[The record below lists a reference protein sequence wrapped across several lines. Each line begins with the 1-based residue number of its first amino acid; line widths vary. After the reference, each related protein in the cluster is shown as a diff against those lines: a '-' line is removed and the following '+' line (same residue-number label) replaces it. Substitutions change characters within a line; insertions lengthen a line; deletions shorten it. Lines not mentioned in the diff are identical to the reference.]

1 MALDNI
7 SGSGGGG
14 KSGSSSGAVAERV
27 NNLRSNSIAK
37 VIFVLGEGMN
47 RGLVNGQKSIYL
59 NGTPLM
65 NADGSLNFQ
74 GVGTW
79 ENTGWPEQ
87 PPIPFMNAIE
97 SYVGVNQFV
106 TKTTPVTVTISNANV
121 DDVLAIAEVP
131 ALMDLEHVDAEY
143 YVGYQWWI
151 KASGKDY
158 VPVAF
163 ETINGKTN
171 SPYQRAT
178 RITNL
183 RSYGPPP
190 WNLRMTRYSDDH
202 EETSNIQD
210 KTKFAG
216 YTEIVNSKFSWPY
229 VHHVCLVIDASQFGN
244 SVPSC
249 EFEFDGQ
256 ALCYVPS
263 NYDPVSRTYSGI
275 WDGTFKFAYTDNP
288 AWCWYTSAINW
299 RWGARV
305 DPSMINKWVIYEI
318 GKYCDYAVPDGEG
331 GTRPRFTLNVNM
343 ETQDEAYNV
352 LNDIASAFMS
362 MPFWGAGAVNLS
374 QDWEDT
380 VYKYF
385 GPQNVIDGKFSYSS
399 TALKARHSVAHV
411 AFKDPDDEYRDA
423 IEVYEDPEMILRYGW
438 NPVSVTRFGC
448 TNRNEARTHG
458 KFIIETEKRC
468 KETVVFVAN
477 LEGYDCL
484 PGKILGVV
492 DPKYMGIVASGR
504 LVSITANGA
513 ELDKAVDLDGGGTY
527 TLTMLRP
534 EPLDQGEGSNP
545 ICTITGTVSTTGTGK
560 TTIAF
565 SSALSPVPQAGTMWI
580 LRHATFNPREFKVL
594 AHKEIAPHQYEITAL
609 EYDRGIYPVIF
620 NGAAYEKPPNRTIIP
635 TGEIEPPTN
644 LAVEERRIEISGIT
658 YLSLLVS
665 WTHVPDP
672 RVIYYEVQYSKAG
685 QENWIEYKSTSESSI
700 DIYPLNIGDY
710 DVRVRAC
717 GTGKS
722 VWAYARDNN
731 LSGGATVPDV
741 TGLNTTYGSYQ
752 FQGRDCEMVWNSVVN
767 DLFTASQLFVYEVVV
782 KDSSTDAVKRTEYVS
797 VERYVY
803 TYEKNKEDFG
813 GTPSRTIKF
822 EVKAMDRFDNL
833 STTAAIATVSN
844 PAPTMAGYTPTTDPQ
859 FTGMSVSWKTFTVT
873 DPDLA
878 RFEIRIQESATVFS
892 PAPTTLPHLG
902 GTVVTAYQQAGADG
916 YFHPVPVRSDEVI
929 YFYAQVIPWDAFG
942 VGVASNVTYGV
953 ADPNDLLTILEGQI
967 SESQLTADLLAQ
979 IENAGIDDMP
989 IVAAMASGV
998 WPTAYAAG
1006 TNYSLGQWCSYNNA
1020 GSDYVY
1026 VVKLETPSA
1035 GIAPTDTTYWR
1046 KAHDIVQTF
1055 YARKKVDDVLSSNI
1069 QAHDGEIQLRALK
1082 GSLVDQNYTLAAA
1095 EQDISAVEGQITS
1108 KVWMSDVDVVSGK
1121 VYSVQSEVAQKNNE
1135 WTVKVDANGNCVGMG
1150 LIAYPNWSAQVA
1162 YKHPSMV
1169 YDTVASKVYK
1179 SRMDV
1184 PKELLRP
1191 GLNSTYWLETVT
1203 SKDQVIFRTS
1213 TFAIVHGDTPTDLKY
1228 PFMVGQTP
1236 AGTTVGVNGQ
1246 MVVNGSISAAS
1257 IKTEELTIPYSN
1269 ITSRPASNEFMIRAA
1284 GGSCTVANP
1293 VAPYSA
1299 VASYLMNGGRTVTY
1313 KSGSRSW
1320 NVSVWDCTNKTWV
1333 GHWTYDIYGA
1343 DYVNQINY
1351 FANKLIEYQDSRYL
1365 YAIFT
1370 NDEPLLHTFTYASF
1384 VDRLIWAGANRQYL
1398 NTWTFKGRG
1407 AYVLLGKGALN
1418 ENNGYQWYAGSSTN
1432 DPYACIETWFYP
1444 DNDQRR
1450 WVPITAP
1457 HGKSNPLHMMP
1468 VPSGQPAGLYLN
1480 GSAMGYHN
1488 GTDWRAYIQND
1499 GKFYF
1504 GGPTG
1509 KYVHYDGTTLNI
1521 RGALVADDITS
1532 GTLSADLIAAG
1543 TIHANKIVTN
1553 TIDYGQ
1559 IYTSGTSGAVST
1571 VWNYIP
1577 GVDITISNEVVTD
1590 IGSVYANVDLND
1602 KIIVGGYAAMIPA
1615 DGYSYSSGY
1624 ISIER
1629 ILNGV
1634 STWIGAIS
1642 SGQSPYRYAYNNI
1655 CIPDVPN
1662 GTGTAQYRFWGS
1674 GKSWM
1679 LAQIAKYND
1688 NTTYYTGF
1696 VANPSNHTVTNR
1708 RFWATRFRR

>member
-7 SGSGGGG
+7 SGSGGG
-14 KSGSSSGAVAERV
+14 KSGSSSGAVTERV

-47 RGLVNGQKSIYL
+47 RGLVDGQKSIFL

-65 NADGSLNFQ
+65 NQDGSLNFQ

-97 SYVGVNQFV
+97 SYIGVNQFV
-106 TKTTPVTVTISNANV
+106 TKTTPVTVTITNENV

-229 VHHVCLVIDASQFGN
+229 VHHIGLVIDASQFGN

-263 NYDPVSRTYSGI
+263 NYDPVARTYSGI

-299 RWGARV
+299 RWGARI

-399 TALKARHSVAHV
+399 TALKARHSVAYV
-411 AFKDPDDEYRDA
+411 AFKDPEDSYNDS
-423 IEVYEDPEMILRYGW
+423 IEVYEDPEMIIRYGW

-458 KFIIETEKRC
+458 KFIIETEKHC

-513 ELDKAVDLDGGGTY
+513 ELDKVVDLDGGGTY

-620 NGAAYEKPPNRTIIP
+620 NGAAYEKPPNETIIP
-635 TGEIEPPTN
+635 TGEIDPPTN
-644 LAVEERRIEISGIT
+644 LVVEERRIEISGIT
-658 YLSLLVS
+658 YLSLMVS

-672 RVIYYEVQYSKAG
+672 RVVYYEIQYSKAG

-731 LSGGATVPDV
+731 LSGGTNVPDV
-741 TGLNTTYGSYQ
+741 TGLNTIYGSYQ

-767 DLFTASQLFVYEVVV
+767 DLFTASQFFVYEVVV
-782 KDSSTDAVKRTEYVS
+782 KDPNTDVVKRTEYVS

-822 EVKAMDRFDNL
+822 EVKAMDRFDNM

-844 PAPTMAGYTPTTDPQ
+844 PAPTMAGYTPTTDPM

-873 DPDLA
+873 DPDLE
-878 RFEIRIQESATVFS
+878 RFEVRIQESSTVFS
-892 PAPTTLPHLG
+892 PAPTALPHLG

-916 YFHPVPVRSDEVI
+916 YFHPVPVRTPEVI

-942 VGVASNVTYGV
+942 VGVASNVVYGV
-953 ADPNDLLTILEGQI
+953 ADPDDLLTILEGQI
-967 SESQLTADLLAQ
+967 GDSQLTADLFAKLEAIAPEYDSANSYDKGAYCLYNGALYQARVDIAAPAPVPTNVNYWLPVTTLAQ
-979 IENAGIDDMP
+979 I
-989 IVAAMASGV
+989 
-998 WPTAYAAG
+998 
-1006 TNYSLGQWCSYNNA
+1006 
-1020 GSDYVY
+1020 
-1026 VVKLETPSA
+1026 
-1035 GIAPTDTTYWR
+1035 IANHT
-1046 KAHDIVQTF
+1046 
-1055 YARKKVDDVLSSNI
+1055 
-1069 QAHDGEIQLRALK
+1069 GEIELKAAQQEVDTLTGEVYTIQSQVLQRA
-1082 GSLVDQNYTLAAA
+1082 
-1095 EQDISAVEGQITS
+1095 
-1108 KVWMSDVDVVSGK
+1108 
-1121 VYSVQSEVAQKNNE
+1121 NE
-1135 WTVKVDANGNCVGMG
+1135 WTLKIDANGNIAGMG
-1150 LIAYPNWSAQVA
+1150 LIAYPTWSVVVKYYPGNYTYYATT
-1162 YKHPSMV
+1162 K
-1169 YDTVASKVYK
+1169 KVYIG
-1179 SRMDV
+1179 RNDV
-1184 PKELLRP
+1184 QDIPVGTVP
-1191 GLNSTYWLETVT
+1191 TNTSYWTETAT
-1203 SKDQVIFRTS
+1203 SPSQFVVVCS
-1213 TFAIVHGDTPTDLKY
+1213 TFAIVDPAYPTNKQV
-1228 PFMVGQTP
+1228 PFIVGTTP
-1236 AGTTVGVNGQ
+1236 AGTTVGINGQ
-1246 MVVNGSISAAS
+1246 LVVDGSISADS
-1257 IKTEELTIPYSN
+1257 IKTEELYIPYSQISDKPTDGVN
-1269 ITSRPASNEFMIRAA
+1269 TYLIRSA
-1284 GGSCTVANP
+1284 GGYAND
-1293 VAPYSA
+1293 APDGNI
-1299 VASYLMNGGRTVTY
+1299 SYI
-1313 KSGSRSW
+1313 KSGDGATTIFGYGTSPATGRSW
-1320 NVSVWDCTNKTWV
+1320 NLAVYNCDTGAWV
-1333 GHWTYDIYGA
+1333 HKEAFDIWGTASRANDLIYT
-1343 DYVNQINY
+1343 ISNY
-1351 FANKLIEYQDSRYL
+1351 YTHPKYLIAL
-1365 YAIFT
+1365 IA
-1370 NDEPLLHTFTYASF
+1370 NDEPKTNAVTGGYSSDFLNMLVSM
-1384 VDRLIWAGANRQYL
+1384 GANRQFL
-1398 NTWTFKGRG
+1398 NTTVFKFRS
-1407 AYVLLGKGALN
+1407 AYVLLGKYGLG
-1418 ENNGYQWYAGSSTN
+1418 EGRGMQWYTGPADDSTYSHVNLHVGVDRYKREWVQITPPHSGTNPFYMQPPPGGTPGLWLQPTHMGYYDGSAWKSYIGSDGTFYYSKNSTNYNYWDGEKQVIRGTLHADDVNALTLNAGSIMT
-1432 DPYACIETWFYP
+1432 
-1444 DNDQRR
+1444 
-1450 WVPITAP
+1450 
-1457 HGKSNPLHMMP
+1457 
-1468 VPSGQPAGLYLN
+1468 
-1480 GSAMGYHN
+1480 
-1488 GTDWRAYIQND
+1488 
-1499 GKFYF
+1499 
-1504 GGPTG
+1504 
-1509 KYVHYDGTTLNI
+1509 
-1521 RGALVADDITS
+1521 
-1532 GTLSADLIAAG
+1532 GTLSASRIGAG
-1543 TIHANKIVTN
+1543 T
-1553 TIDYGQ
+1553 
-1559 IYTSGTSGAVST
+1559 
-1571 VWNYIP
+1571 
-1577 GVDITISNEVVTD
+1577 
-1590 IGSVYANVDLND
+1590 LNAD
-1602 KIIVGGYAAMIPA
+1602 KIIANTITTDRLYTYGNDGSISKVVTSYPSSRTVGSSWVELGTLSIVA
-1615 DGYSYSSGY
+1615 DSASK
-1624 ISIER
+1624 
-1629 ILNGV
+1629 ILVVGNYTAVPNNDDTGASPLILVDRYYDGV
-1634 STWIGAIS
+1634 GSAWIGGS
-1642 SGQSPYRYAYNNI
+1642 SSMY
-1655 CIPDVPN
+1655 
-1662 GTGTAQYRFWGS
+1662 
-1674 GKSWM
+1674 
-1679 LAQIAKYND
+1679 
-1688 NTTYYTGF
+1688 
-1696 VANPSNHTVTNR
+1696 SNESSATNR
-1708 RFWATRFRR
+1708 RWGFANFATIDSPAWYATWSYKFWAKCTAVEFRTIDGIVCVCDSIRSSTASNISLGLILYKR

>member
-210 KTKFAG
+210 KTMFAG

-229 VHHVCLVIDASQFGN
+229 VHHVGLVIDASQFGN

-263 NYDPVSRTYSGI
+263 NYDPVARTYSGI

-305 DPSMINKWVIYEI
+305 DPSIINKWVIYEI

-352 LNDIASAFMS
+352 MNDIASAFMA

-411 AFKDPDDEYRDA
+411 SFKDPDDEYRDA

-458 KFIIETEKRC
+458 KFIIETEKHC

-484 PGKILGVV
+484 PGKILGIV

-504 LVSITANGA
+504 LVGVTANTA
-513 ELDKAVDLDGGGTY
+513 TLDRPIDLDGGGTY
-527 TLTMLRP
+527 TLTMMRP
-534 EPLDQGEGSNP
+534 EPLSLGEGVPPS
-545 ICTITGTVSTTGTGK
+545 CTITNTITTVGTDK
-560 TTIAF
+560 TTIQF
-565 SSALSPVPQAGTMWI
+565 SSDLTDAPKPQSMWI

-635 TGEIEPPTN
+635 TGEIAPPTN
-644 LAVEERRIEISGIT
+644 LLVEEKRIEISGIT

-672 RVIYYEVQYSKAG
+672 RVVYYEVQYSKAG

-833 STTAAIATVSN
+833 STTAAIATISN
-844 PAPTMAGYTPTTDPQ
+844 PAPTMAGYSPTTDPQ

-873 DPDLA
+873 DPDLS
-878 RFEIRIQESATVFS
+878 RFEIRIQESSNIFS
-892 PAPTTLPHLG
+892 PAPTELPHLS
-902 GTVVTAYQQAGADG
+902 GTIVTAYQQAGADG
-916 YFHPVPVRSDEVI
+916 YFHPVPVRTPDVV

-942 VGVASNVTYGV
+942 VGVASNVVYGV

-979 IENAGIDDMP
+979 IENAGIEDMD
-989 IVAAMASGV
+989 IIAAMANGV
-998 WPTAYAAG
+998 WPTPYAAG
-1006 TNYSLGQWCSYNNA
+1006 INYSLGQWCSYNNA
-1020 GSDYVY
+1020 GIDDVY

-1035 GIAPTDTTYWR
+1035 GIVPTNTTYWR
-1046 KAHDIVQTF
+1046 KAHQIVQTF
-1055 YARKKVDDVLSSNI
+1055 YDQKKVEDVLSADI
-1069 QAHDGEIQLRALK
+1069 TAAEGDIQLRALK
-1082 GSLVDQNYTLAAA
+1082 GTLSDPNYTLSAA
-1095 EQDISAVEGQITS
+1095 EMDISAVEGAITS
-1108 KVWMSDVDVVSGK
+1108 KVWMSDVDVVSGQ

-1150 LIAYPNWSAQVA
+1150 LIAYPNWSAQVTYA
-1162 YKHPSMV
+1162 HPSMV
-1169 YDTVASKVYK
+1169 YYASTAKVYK
-1179 SRMDV
+1179 TKSAPPKGTV
-1184 PKELLRP
+1184 PT
-1191 GLNSTYWLETVT
+1191 NTTYWSETAT
-1203 SKDQVIFRTS
+1203 TKDQVIFRTT

-1236 AGTTVGVNGQ
+1236 AGSTVGINGQ
-1246 MVVNGSISAAS
+1246 LVVSDSISAAS
-1257 IKTEELTIPYSN
+1257 IKTEELYIPYGQITDAPVDKTFLIRASGSYSSSGVDSYLKTGDGVTTIFGPSTIPN
-1269 ITSRPASNEFMIRAA
+1269 AT
-1284 GGSCTVANP
+1284 G
-1293 VAPYSA
+1293 
-1299 VASYLMNGGRTVTY
+1299 
-1313 KSGSRSW
+1313 RSW
-1320 NVSVWDCTNKTWV
+1320 NLAVYDCTTDAWV
-1333 GHWTYDIYGA
+1333 KLERFDIYTTASRASDLYGL
-1343 DYVNQINY
+1343 INGNY
-1351 FANKLIEYQDSRYL
+1351 TDPRYL
-1365 YAIFT
+1365 IALFT
-1370 NDEPLLHTFTYASF
+1370 NDEPRTNVLSGTLTYASEF
-1384 VDRLIWAGANRQYL
+1384 IQTLIDLGATRQFL
-1398 NTWTFKGRG
+1398 NSTDFKFRS
-1407 AYVLLGKGALN
+1407 AYVLLGKWHQGEGRGL
-1418 ENNGYQWYAGSSTN
+1418 QWYAGATDSSASAQINLTVGI
-1432 DPYACIETWFYP
+1432 DRYRKE
-1444 DNDQRR
+1444 
-1450 WVPITAP
+1450 WVQVTTPNVAP
-1457 HGKSNPLHMMP
+1457 
-1468 VPSGQPAGLYLN
+1468 N
-1480 GSAMGYHN
+1480 GSAITPFRMQPPPASAPGLWLQPTQMGYWN
-1488 GTDWRAYIQND
+1488 GTEWRAAID
-1499 GKFYF
+1499 STGKFYF
-1504 GGPTG
+1504 AGETG
-1509 KYVHYDGTTLNI
+1509 KYISYNGTTLTI
-1521 RGALVADDITS
+1521 RGSMYADDITAGS
-1532 GTLSADLIAAG
+1532 LSVDRL
-1543 TIHANKIVTN
+1543 TANSINYDK
-1553 TIDYGQ
+1553 
-1559 IYTSGTSGAVST
+1559 IYTSGVDGAITNCSYEFPSNSYGVNCSSIQWIAT
-1571 VWNYIP
+1571 VTFNVPYESK
-1577 GVDITISNEVVTD
+1577 VLIT
-1590 IGSVYANVDLND
+1590 
-1602 KIIVGGYAAMIPA
+1602 
-1615 DGYSYSSGY
+1615 GY
-1624 ISIER
+1624 IACQTLSTCFEGSCWTSIER
-1629 ILNGV
+1629 MHWEYYNGYYQWVSQGYIAASTSSIYEAYQYMYGNISIADVPLLSGDYQYRLKMSAYAYEGSYDNRQITYNFNILNKRLMGLL
-1634 STWIGAIS
+1634 IK
-1642 SGQSPYRYAYNNI
+1642 R
-1655 CIPDVPN
+1655 
-1662 GTGTAQYRFWGS
+1662 
-1674 GKSWM
+1674 
-1679 LAQIAKYND
+1679 
-1688 NTTYYTGF
+1688 
-1696 VANPSNHTVTNR
+1696 
-1708 RFWATRFRR
+1708 